1 MINLETVK
9 MLRALHLPGMAR
21 ELESQLEEPQ
31 RYRGI
36 SFEDRLSL
44 LVDAENVSRRKNTIK
59 RRITEARLSE
69 TQASIEAIESHEDR
83 ELDKGLITKLA
94 TCAYIQENHHV
105 ILKGATGAGKSYIA
119 NALGVAACRKMH
131 KVRYVRLPDLL
142 NEFSVAKALNT
153 QNKVKAAYAKFDL
166 LIIDE
171 WLLRP
176 LPESEAYD
184 LLEIIE
190 TCSRKGALILCTQYD
205 ADEWYFRIDCDRAED
220 EDSAVAEAILDRIIH
235 NKYSIE
241 VKGCVSMRKRH
252 AFANS
257 HFLRPAGPHFP
268 ASQGHIKRPVLEIG
282 RAERG
287 LRPANQY
294 RALSQKAMLSQSVR

>member
-252 AFANS
+252 AFTD
-257 HFLRPAGPHFP
+257 G
-268 ASQGHIKRPVLEIG
+268 
-282 RAERG
+282 ERSG
-287 LRPANQY
+287 VENNG
-294 RALSQKAMLSQSVR
+294 